1 MKNISNLFQ
10 LTEKD
15 KDQYKKLI
23 DKIDLDTSDDVIG
36 MLNTKVDRL
45 IASDQLNDIEVDLIK
60 NVSVLVSIYQTYPDL
75 TDSIRKRIL
84 FAISYFC
91 DEDDDIPDIVPE
103 IGYLDDAVIA
113 RWVIESIS
121 KDLPEVSIA
130 SVSYT
135 HLTLPTILLV

>member
-23 DKIDLDTSDDVIG
+23 DKIDLDTSDEVIS
-36 MLNTKVDRL
+36 MLNAKLDRL
-45 IASDQLNDIEVDLIK
+45 IASEQLNDIEVDLIK

-91 DEDDDIPDIVPE
+91 DENDDIPDIVPE

-130 SVSYT
+130 
-135 HLTLPTILLV
+135 

>member
-130 SVSYT
+130 
-135 HLTLPTILLV
+135 

>member
-91 DEDDDIPDIVPE
+91 DENDDIPDIVPE

-130 SVSYT
+130 
-135 HLTLPTILLV
+135 

>member
-36 MLNTKVDRL
+36 MLNAKVDRL

-130 SVSYT
+130 
-135 HLTLPTILLV
+135 

>member
-23 DKIDLDTSDDVIG
+23 NKIDLDTSDDVIG

-91 DEDDDIPDIVPE
+91 DENDDIPDIVPE

-130 SVSYT
+130 
-135 HLTLPTILLV
+135 

>member
-23 DKIDLDTSDDVIG
+23 DKIDLDKSDDVIG

-45 IASDQLNDIEVDLIK
+45 ISSDQLNDIEVDLIK

-130 SVSYT
+130 
-135 HLTLPTILLV
+135 

>member
-23 DKIDLDTSDDVIG
+23 DKIDLNTSDEVSN
-36 MLNTKVDRL
+36 MLNAKLDRL
-45 IASDQLNDIEVDLIK
+45 IASEQLNDIEVDLIK

-91 DEDDDIPDIVPE
+91 VEDDDIPDIVPE

-130 SVSYT
+130 
-135 HLTLPTILLV
+135 

>member
-23 DKIDLDTSDDVIG
+23 DKIDLNTSDEVIS
-36 MLNTKVDRL
+36 MLNAKLDRL
-45 IASDQLNDIEVDLIK
+45 IASEQLNDIEVDLIK

-130 SVSYT
+130 
-135 HLTLPTILLV
+135 

>member
-23 DKIDLDTSDDVIG
+23 DKIDLDTSDEVIN
-36 MLNTKVDRL
+36 MLNSKLDRL
-45 IASDQLNDIEVDLIK
+45 IASEQLNDIEVDLIK

-91 DEDDDIPDIVPE
+91 DENDDIPDIVPE

-130 SVSYT
+130 
-135 HLTLPTILLV
+135 

>member
-36 MLNTKVDRL
+36 MLNTKIDRL

-91 DEDDDIPDIVPE
+91 DENDDIPDIVPE

-113 RWVIESIS
+113 KWIIESIS

-130 SVSYT
+130 
-135 HLTLPTILLV
+135 